1 MKNAAKARSNLVSTA
16 ARTGLPPEQPNVRK
30 MPGPAKPLNI
40 LAPQVE
46 AERQRIHARFDA
58 GAPAKETLRAL
69 CELADTTMRQI
80 FSDVMKIH
88 ETPDEGLALLAL
100 GGYGRR
106 MLFPFSDLDILF
118 LFENEKTEAEFRP
131 FISEFSRTM
140 WDLGFR
146 VSSAG
151 RTIDECKRIEEDNA
165 EFHLALLDRR
175 FLSGDQQLFGK
186 LDKRVLPP
194 SEKQSRMFLFSQ
206 LHRLTKER
214 LARYG
219 NTIFHL
225 EPNVKEAPGGL
236 RDYQAAFWFR
246 QILGDRPDLRGST
259 AADEEMAG
267 DAVEFQSAIRCL
279 LHYGNARNDNTL
291 TYEMQEEAAKRSL
304 AVRDGIQRSAAEWMR
319 LYFRHARTLNRQLL
333 RYLDQKM
340 AHPVSLR
347 ERFFSAA
354 RSVARPEHAPSG
366 AHFAIRGGQFEI
378 LDQPAL
384 ADRSIIYSLFTE
396 AARTGTMLSRDAER
410 IINYVV
416 SHSELHARNQ
426 TMSWDT
432 LKEILAADYP
442 GMALRPMHRLG
453 ILMEILP
460 EMRAIDSLVVRDFYH
475 RYTVDEHSLR
485 TIEHL
490 QALAEPPDARGTQFA
505 PIWKMQERRD
515 LLIFAL
521 LLHDTG
527 KGMPVEN
534 HVQGSL
540 TALASAASRLELTP
554 EEEAEVRFLIEHHLD
569 MSATVQRRD
578 IFDPTTVSAFAATVE
593 TLERLQRLCLLTYA
607 DIHAVNPEALTPW
620 KAEMLWQL
628 FVATANHLS
637 RSLDRDRLHA
647 SDENSLLEQIQ
658 SATGGAPKAEIERF
672 LEGFPRRYLAVHS
685 AAEIAAHFALYRKL
699 GSDPLQTELKTERH
713 GFSLT
718 LLTADRPRLFS
729 TIAGVLAAWGMNI
742 IKADA
747 FANAAGV
754 VLDTFHFTDLHRTLE
769 LNPSEVERFQ
779 QSLSNVLS
787 GKAALEPLLQS
798 RESASRAR
806 APKVAIST
814 AVNFDD
820 TASAQSTLLEIVTQD
835 RAGLLYDMGSA
846 LARLDCNIEVALIDT
861 EGQKAIDVFYLT
873 SQGKK
878 LELRKQE
885 ILREVLQGTLS

>member
-1 MKNAAKARSNLVSTA
+1 MA
-16 ARTGLPPEQPNVRK
+16 
-30 MPGPAKPLNI
+30 GPAKPLNI
-40 LAPQVE
+40 VAPQVE
-46 AERQRIHARFDA
+46 AERQQIRAKFDA
-58 GAPAKETLRAL
+58 GASAKETLHAL
-69 CELADTTMRQI
+69 CELADNIIKQI
-80 FSDVMKIH
+80 FADVMKVH
-88 ETPDEGLALLAL
+88 DTPNEGLALLAL

-131 FISEFSRTM
+131 LISEFSRTM

-175 FLSGDQQLFGK
+175 FLSGDQGLFDK

-194 SEKQSRMFLFSQ
+194 SEKQSRSFLFFQ

-236 RDYQAAFWFR
+236 RDYQAAFWLR

-259 AADEEMAG
+259 AADEESAR

-279 LHYGNARNDNTL
+279 LHYSNARNDNTL

-304 AVRDGIQRSAAEWMR
+304 SVRDGIARNAAEWMR

-333 RYLDQKM
+333 RYLDQRM
-340 AHPVSLR
+340 AQPVSLR
-347 ERFFSAA
+347 ERLFSAA
-354 RSVARPEHAPSG
+354 RSVTRPEQPPSG
-366 AHFAIRGGQFEI
+366 AHFAIRSGQFEI

-384 ADRSIIYSLFTE
+384 ADRSILYSLFTE
-396 AARTGTMLSRDAER
+396 AARTGIVLSRDAER

-416 SHSELHARNQ
+416 SHSELAARNQ

-490 QALAEPPDARGTQFA
+490 QALAEPPDARGTSLA

-515 LLIFAL
+515 LLVFAL

-540 TALASAASRLELTP
+540 TALASAASRLELSA

-578 IFDPTTVSAFAATVE
+578 IFDPATVSAFAATVG

-647 SDENSLLEQIQ
+647 SDEGSLLEQIQ
-658 SATGGAPKAEIERF
+658 SAAGGAPKSEIERF

-685 AAEIAAHFALYRKL
+685 AAEIAGHFLLYRKL
-699 GSDPLQTELKTERH
+699 GSAPLQTELKAERH

-779 QSLSNVLS
+779 ASLSDVL
-787 GKAALEPLLQS
+787 GGRAALEPLLQS

-806 APKVAIST
+806 PPKVAVTTGVS
-814 AVNFDD
+814 FDD
-820 TASAQSTLLEIVTQD
+820 AASAHSTLLEVVTQD

-873 SQGKK
+873 SRGKK
-878 LELRKQE
+878 LEPQKQE
-885 ILREVLQGTLS
+885 VLREVLQGTLG

>member
-1 MKNAAKARSNLVSTA
+1 MA
-16 ARTGLPPEQPNVRK
+16 
-30 MPGPAKPLNI
+30 GPAKPLNI
-40 LAPQVE
+40 VAPQVE
-46 AERQRIHARFDA
+46 AERQQIRAKFDA
-58 GAPAKETLRAL
+58 GASAKETLHAL
-69 CELADTTMRQI
+69 CELADNIIKQI
-80 FSDVMKIH
+80 FADVMKVH
-88 ETPDEGLALLAL
+88 DTPNEGLALLAL

-175 FLSGDQQLFGK
+175 FLSGDQGLFDK

-194 SEKQSRMFLFSQ
+194 SEKQSRSFLFFQ

-236 RDYQAAFWFR
+236 RDYQAAFWLR

-259 AADEEMAG
+259 AADEESAR

-279 LHYGNARNDNTL
+279 LHYSNARNDNTL

-304 AVRDGIQRSAAEWMR
+304 SVRDGIARNAAGWMR

-333 RYLDQKM
+333 RYLDQRM
-340 AHPVSLR
+340 AQPVSLR
-347 ERFFSAA
+347 ERLFSAA
-354 RSVARPEHAPSG
+354 RSVTRPEQPPSG
-366 AHFAIRGGQFEI
+366 AHFAIRSGQFEI

-384 ADRSIIYSLFTE
+384 ADRSILYSLFTE
-396 AARTGTMLSRDAER
+396 AARTGIVLSRDAER

-416 SHSELHARNQ
+416 SHSELAARNQ

-490 QALAEPPDARGTQFA
+490 QALAEPPDARGTSLA

-515 LLIFAL
+515 LLVFAL

-540 TALASAASRLELTP
+540 TALASAASRLELSA

-578 IFDPTTVSAFAATVE
+578 IFDPATVSAFAATVG

-647 SDENSLLEQIQ
+647 SDEGSLLEQIQ
-658 SATGGAPKAEIERF
+658 SAAGGAPKSEIERF

-685 AAEIAAHFALYRKL
+685 AAEIAGHFLLYRKL
-699 GSDPLQTELKTERH
+699 GSAPLQTELKAERH

-779 QSLSNVLS
+779 ASLSDVL
-787 GKAALEPLLQS
+787 GGRAALEPLLQS

-806 APKVAIST
+806 PPKVAVTTGVS
-814 AVNFDD
+814 FDD
-820 TASAQSTLLEIVTQD
+820 AASAHSTLLEVVTQD

-873 SQGKK
+873 SRGKK
-878 LELRKQE
+878 LEPQKQE
-885 ILREVLQGTLS
+885 VLREVLQGTLG

>member
-1 MKNAAKARSNLVSTA
+1 
-16 ARTGLPPEQPNVRK
+16 
-30 MPGPAKPLNI
+30 MPGSAKPLRD
-40 LAPQVE
+40 LVPQVE
-46 AERQRIHARFDA
+46 AERKRIRAQFDT
-58 GAPAKETLRAL
+58 GAAAKETLRQL
-69 CELADTTMRQI
+69 CELADKTIHQTFADMMRVH
-80 FSDVMKIH
+80 D
-88 ETPDEGLALLAL
+88 TPEEGLSLLAL
-100 GGYGRR
+100 GGYGRQ
-106 MLFPFSDLDILF
+106 MLFPYSDLDILF
-118 LFENEKTEAEFRP
+118 LFENQKSEEEFRP
-131 FISEFSRTM
+131 LISEFSRTM

-151 RTIDECKRIEEDNA
+151 RTIDECRRIEEDNA

-175 FLSGDQQLFGK
+175 FLAGDQSLFEK
-186 LDKRVLPP
+186 LDKRILPP
-194 SEKQSRMFLFSQ
+194 SEKQARPFLFSQ

-236 RDYQAAFWFR
+236 RDYQAAFWLR
-246 QILGDRPDLRGST
+246 QILGDRPDLRGSS
-259 AADEEMAG
+259 AADEEIAT

-279 LHYGNARNDNTL
+279 LHYANARNDNTL
-291 TYEMQEEAAKRSL
+291 TYEMQEEAANRSL
-304 AVRDGIQRSAAEWMR
+304 AVRDGIKRDAAEWMR

-333 RYLDQKM
+333 RYLDQKITM
-340 AHPVSLR
+340 PLSLR

-354 RSVARPEHAPSG
+354 RSVARPEPAPSG
-366 AHFAIRGGQFEI
+366 AHFATRNGQFEI

-396 AARTGTMLSRDAER
+396 AARAGTPLSRDAER
-410 IINYVV
+410 IIAYVL
-416 SHSELHARNQ
+416 SHSELEAVNQ
-426 TMSWDT
+426 AMTWET
-432 LKEILAADYP
+432 LKEILAADCP
-442 GMALRPMHRLG
+442 GMALRPMQRLG
-453 ILMEILP
+453 ILMEVLP
-460 EMRAIDSLVVRDFYH
+460 EFRSIDSLVVRDFYH

-490 QALAEPPDARGTQFA
+490 QALADPPDARGAQVA
-505 PIWKMQERRD
+505 ALWKTQERRD
-515 LLIFAL
+515 LLVFAL

-540 TALASAASRLELTP
+540 TSLASAASRLGLAP

-578 IFDPTTVSAFAATVE
+578 IFDPSTVSGFAATVS

-637 RSLDRDRLHA
+637 RSLDTDRLHA
-647 SDENSLLEQIQ
+647 SDEASLLAQVQ
-658 SATGGAPKAEIERF
+658 AAAGGAARGEIERF
-672 LEGFPRRYLAVHS
+672 LDGFPRRYLAVHS
-685 AAEIAAHFALYRKL
+685 ATEIAAHFALYRKL
-699 GSDPLQTELKTERH
+699 GIAPLQTELKAERH

-718 LLTADRPRLFS
+718 LLTADRPRLFA

-754 VLDTFHFTDLHRTLE
+754 VLDTFHFSDLHRTLE
-769 LNPSEVERFQ
+769 LNPSEVDRFQ
-779 QSLSNVLS
+779 KSLAEVLG

-806 APKVAIST
+806 PPKVAVTTRVS
-814 AVNFDD
+814 FDEE
-820 TASAQSTLLEIVTQD
+820 ASAHSTLLEVVTQD

-873 SQGKK
+873 SQGNK
-878 LELRKQE
+878 LDPRKQDV
-885 ILREVLQGTLS
+885 LREVLHGTLA

>member
-1 MKNAAKARSNLVSTA
+1 MKNAAKARSEFVSTA
-16 ARTGLPPEQPNVRK
+16 TRAGLPPEKPQARK
-30 MPGPAKPLNI
+30 MAGPAKPLNVV
-40 LAPQVE
+40 APQVA
-46 AERQRIHARFDA
+46 AERQQIRAKFDA
-58 GAPAKETLRAL
+58 GASAKETLHAL
-69 CELADTTMRQI
+69 CELADNIIQQI
-80 FSDVMKIH
+80 FADVMKVH
-88 ETPDEGLALLAL
+88 DTPNEGLALLAL

-151 RTIDECKRIEEDNA
+151 RTTDECKRIEEDNA

-175 FLSGDQQLFGK
+175 FLSGDQELFDK

-194 SEKQSRMFLFSQ
+194 SEKQSRSFLFFQ

-236 RDYQAAFWFR
+236 RDYQAAFWLR

-259 AADEEMAG
+259 AADEEQAR

-279 LHYGNARNDNTL
+279 LHYSNARNDNTL

-304 AVRDGIQRSAAEWMR
+304 SVRDGIERNAAEWMR

-333 RYLDQKM
+333 RYLDQRM
-340 AHPVSLR
+340 AQPISLR
-347 ERFFSAA
+347 ERLFSAA
-354 RSVARPEHAPSG
+354 RSVTRPEQLPSG

-384 ADRSIIYSLFTE
+384 ADRSIVYSLFTE
-396 AARTGTMLSRDAER
+396 AARSGIVLSRDSER

-416 SHSELHARNQ
+416 SHSELAARNQ
-426 TMSWDT
+426 TMRWDT

-490 QALAEPPDARGTQFA
+490 QALAEPPDARGTSFA

-540 TALASAASRLELTP
+540 TALASAASRLELSP

-578 IFDPTTVSAFAATVE
+578 IFDPATVSAFAATVG

-647 SDENSLLEQIQ
+647 SDESSLLEQIQ
-658 SATGGAPKAEIERF
+658 TAAGGAPRAEIERF
-672 LEGFPRRYLAVHS
+672 LDGFPRRYLAVHS
-685 AAEIAAHFALYRKL
+685 ATEIAGHFLLYRKL
-699 GSDPLQTELKTERH
+699 GSAPLQTELKTERH

-754 VLDTFHFTDLHRTLE
+754 VLDTFHFTDLYRTLE
-769 LNPSEVERFQ
+769 LNSSEVERFQ
-779 QSLSNVLS
+779 ASLTDVLS

-806 APKVAIST
+806 PPKVAVTTGVS
-814 AVNFDD
+814 FDD
-820 TASAQSTLLEIVTQD
+820 AASAHSTLLEVVAQD

-873 SQGKK
+873 SRGKK
-878 LELRKQE
+878 LEPQKQAV
-885 ILREVLQGTLS
+885 LREVLQGTLG

>member
-1 MKNAAKARSNLVSTA
+1 
-16 ARTGLPPEQPNVRK
+16 
-30 MPGPAKPLNI
+30 MPGPAKPLSV
-40 LAPQVE
+40 LAPQVA
-46 AERQRIHARFDA
+46 AERQRIHAQFDA
-58 GAPAKETLRAL
+58 GATAKDTVHAL
-69 CELADTTMRQI
+69 CELADRTIGEI
-80 FSDVMKIH
+80 FGGVMKIH
-88 ETPDEGLALLAL
+88 ESPGQGLALLAL

-118 LFENEKTEAEFRP
+118 LFENEKSEAEFRP

-151 RTIDECKRIEEDNA
+151 RTLDECKRIEEDNA

-175 FLSGDQQLFGK
+175 FLSGDHALFDK
-186 LDKRVLPP
+186 LDKRILPP
-194 SEKQSRMFLFSQ
+194 SEKQARSFLFSQ

-236 RDYQAAFWFR
+236 RDYQAAFWLR

-259 AADEEMAG
+259 AADEEMAA

-279 LHYGNARNDNTL
+279 LHYSNARNDNTL

-304 AVRDGIQRSAAEWMR
+304 AARDGIERNAAEWMR
-319 LYFRHARTLNRQLL
+319 IYFRHARTLNRQLL

-340 AHPVSLR
+340 AQPVSLR
-347 ERFFSAA
+347 KRIFSAA
-354 RSVARPEHAPSG
+354 RSVAHPEHAPSG
-366 AHFAIRGGQFEI
+366 AHFAIRSGQFEI
-378 LDQPAL
+378 LDQQAL

-396 AARTGTMLSRDAER
+396 AARSGTMLSRDAER
-410 IINYVV
+410 TINYVV

-426 TMSWDT
+426 AMSWDT

-534 HVQGSL
+534 HVQGSM
-540 TALASAASRLELTP
+540 TALAGAASRLELTA

-578 IFDPTTVSAFAATVE
+578 IFDPATVSAFAATVG

-647 SDENSLLEQIQ
+647 ADESSQLEQIQ
-658 SATGGAPKAEIERF
+658 IAAGGAPKTEIERF

-685 AAEIAAHFALYRKL
+685 AAEIAGHFALYRKL
-699 GSDPLQTELKTERH
+699 GGAPLQTELKAERH

-754 VLDTFHFTDLHRTLE
+754 VLDTFHFADMHRTLE
-769 LNPSEVERFQ
+769 LNPSEVERFEK
-779 QSLSNVLS
+779 SLTDVLS
-787 GKAALEPLLQS
+787 GTAALEPLLQS

-806 APKVAIST
+806 PPKVAVST
-814 AVNFDD
+814 AVSFDD
-820 TASAQSTLLEIVTQD
+820 AASAHSTLLEVVTQD
-835 RAGLLYDMGSA
+835 RPGLLYDMGAA

-873 SQGKK
+873 SRGKK
-878 LELRKQE
+878 LDVQKQE
-885 ILREVLQGTLS
+885 VLREVLQGTLG

>member
-1 MKNAAKARSNLVSTA
+1 MA
-16 ARTGLPPEQPNVRK
+16 
-30 MPGPAKPLNI
+30 GPAKPLNV

-46 AERQRIHARFDA
+46 AERQRIRAKFDA
-58 GAPAKETLRAL
+58 GASAKETLHAL
-69 CELADTTMRQI
+69 CELADNIIQQI
-80 FSDVMKIH
+80 FADVMKVH
-88 ETPDEGLALLAL
+88 DTPNEGLALLAL

-106 MLFPFSDLDILF
+106 MLFPYSDLDILF
-118 LFENEKTEAEFRP
+118 LFESEKTEGELRP

-175 FLSGDQQLFGK
+175 FLSGDQGLFDK

-194 SEKQSRMFLFSQ
+194 SEKQSRSFLFFQ

-236 RDYQAAFWFR
+236 RDYQAAFWLR

-259 AADEEMAG
+259 AADEEQAG
-267 DAVEFQSAIRCL
+267 DAVEFQSSIRCL
-279 LHYGNARNDNTL
+279 LHYSNARNDNTL

-304 AVRDGIQRSAAEWMR
+304 SARDGIERNAAEWMR

-333 RYLDQKM
+333 RYLDQRM
-340 AHPVSLR
+340 AQPVSLR
-347 ERFFSAA
+347 ERLFSAA
-354 RSVARPEHAPSG
+354 RSVTRSEQPPSG
-366 AHFAIRGGQFEI
+366 AHFAIRSGQFEI

-384 ADRSIIYSLFTE
+384 ADRSIVYSLFTE
-396 AARTGTMLSRDAER
+396 AARTGTALSRDAER
-410 IINYVV
+410 IISYVV
-416 SHSELHARNQ
+416 SHSELAARNQ

-490 QALAEPPDARGTQFA
+490 QALAEPPDARGTSFA

-515 LLIFAL
+515 LLVLAL

-540 TALASAASRLELTP
+540 TALAGAASRLELSS
-554 EEEAEVRFLIEHHLD
+554 EEETEVRFLIEHHLD

-578 IFDPTTVSAFAATVE
+578 IFDPATVSAFAATVG

-647 SDENSLLEQIQ
+647 SDESSLLEQIQ
-658 SATGGAPKAEIERF
+658 SAAGGAAKAEIERF
-672 LEGFPRRYLAVHS
+672 LDGFPRRYLAVHS
-685 AAEIAAHFALYRKL
+685 ASEIAGHFLLYRKL
-699 GSDPLQTELKTERH
+699 GSAPLQTELKAERH

-729 TIAGVLAAWGMNI
+729 SIAGVLAAWGMNI

-779 QSLSNVLS
+779 VSLNDVLS

-806 APKVAIST
+806 PPKVAVST
-814 AVNFDD
+814 GVSFDD
-820 TASAQSTLLEIVTQD
+820 AASAHSTLLEVVTQD

-873 SQGKK
+873 SRGKK
-878 LELRKQE
+878 LEPQKQE
-885 ILREVLQGTLS
+885 VLREVLQGTLG